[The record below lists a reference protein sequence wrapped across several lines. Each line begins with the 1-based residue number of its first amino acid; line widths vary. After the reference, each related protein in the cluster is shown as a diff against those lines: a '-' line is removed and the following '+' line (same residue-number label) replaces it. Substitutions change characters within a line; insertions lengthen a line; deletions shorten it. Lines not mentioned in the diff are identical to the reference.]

1 MIHDYYLLQNL
12 SPESAK
18 QRKFDI
24 MFRDRS
30 YETPGF
36 RMFDLGIAYRADTRE
51 QYLEDA
57 GGVLVESGIAYLT
70 GGSSLLVRTA
80 IKRITELVDDDF
92 GLIPVA

>member
-1 MIHDYYLLQNL
+1 MINDYYWFQNL
-12 SPESAK
+12 SADELK

-30 YETPGF
+30 YETSAIT
-36 RMFDLGIAYRADTRE
+36 FDLGIGYRADTKEEFAR
-51 QYLEDA
+51 DA
-57 GGVLVESGIAYLT
+57 TGVLVESALAYVT

>member
-1 MIHDYYLLQNL
+1 MINDYYLFYNL
-12 SPESAK
+12 SPEEMK

-30 YETPGF
+30 YETPSLS
-36 RMFDLGIAYRADTRE
+36 FDLGIGYRADTRE
-51 QYLEDA
+51 EFLQDA
-57 GGVLVESGIAYLT
+57 TGVLVESALAYVT